1 MQADF
6 VKDLEK
12 YAPIDIAESAL
23 RVYTH
28 CLVVLQ
34 RCVVGCWT
42 IQQDDVSE
50 GSGRRLSYI

>member
-28 CLVVLQ
+28 YLVALQ

-42 IQQDDVSE
+42 ILRDDMSE
-50 GSGRRLSYI
+50 SSGRRLSYM